1 MVITPVPVVPHMS
14 VAVNDRLAVVAD
26 KSRMGYAV
34 LAVVVTVPTPTNAS
48 IVIVVNSIIIY
59 LIATKKE
66 AGFAYKHVVSVRG

>member
-48 IVIVVNSIIIY
+48 IVIVVNSFIIY
-59 LIATKKE
+59 LIATIKE
-66 AGFAYKHVVSVRG
+66 AEFA